1 MSWPFVK
8 LKDCVE
14 VVSGGTPKREEP
26 SYWNGDIYWVTPKD
40 LSKQNNIY
48 LHETPEKITKLGLR
62 KSSANLLPVGTVLF
76 SSRAPI
82 GHVAI
87 TKIEMASNQGFKSL
101 VPKEGVDSLYLYFCM
116 KFFKP
121 ALENLGNG
129 ATFKEVSKKVVENFE
144 VPLPPLPV
152 QKQIAAVLE
161 KADTLRQQSQQME
174 QEFNLLAQAVF
185 LDMFGDPKDNPRG
198 WEKRTLGQLVSK
210 LVGGKSLAAPEE
222 QNSEITNR
230 VLKISAVTSGEF
242 NPKESKPLPQ
252 DYCPPK
258 DHYVKVND
266 LLFSRANTTELVGA
280 TCIVFETPE
289 NVCLPDKLWRFEWQ
303 EPEKLSQIFMWKL
316 LNTPA
321 MRNRLSEISSGS
333 GGSMKNISKS
343 KLLEMEVIFPDYDK
357 QLEYEVFYLKLR
369 RQMAMRDRYYI
380 EAENIFNSSMQR
392 AFTGELDLKDVA

>member
-1 MSWPFVK
+1 MNFEYVPMNTVCRPKQWKTISSSN
-8 LKDCVE
+8 LKA
-14 VVSGGTPKREEP
+14 SGYPVYGANGIIGFND
-26 SYWNGDIYWVTPKD
+26 SYT
-40 LSKQNNIY
+40 
-48 LHETPEKITKLGLR
+48 HENPTLMITCRG
-62 KSSANLLPVGTVLF
+62 ATCGTVNI
-76 SSRAPI
+76 SKPKSYINGNA
-82 GHVAI
+82 
-87 TKIEMASNQGFKSL
+87 MAL
-101 VPKEGVDSLYLYFCM
+101 DSLDEARVHIKFLYY
-116 KFFKP
+116 FFKQRGFRDVITGSAQP
-121 ALENLGNG
+121 QITRQGLE
-129 ATFKEVSKKVVENFE
+129 KVQL
-144 VPLPPLPV
+144 PLPPLPI
-152 QKQIAAVLE
+152 QKKIAAVLE

-174 QEFNLLAQAVF
+174 QEFNSLAQSVF
-185 LDMFGDPKDNPRG
+185 LDMFGDPKANPRG
-198 WEKRTLGQLVSK
+198 WEKRTLRQLVSK

-222 QNSEITNR
+222 QDSEITNR

-357 QLEYEVFYLKLR
+357 QLEYEVSYLKLR

-380 EAENIFNSSMQR
+380 EAENIFNSLMQR